1 MTTISIQVPD
11 EEAAEAQ
18 KLLAMQGNV
27 LSVELLRKVLT
38 GDVDNAELNASLK
51 RGLDEVSMIE
61 NGRSKGLSFEELWND

>member
-1 MTTISIQVPD
+1 MTTINIQVPD
-11 EEAAEAQ
+11 NEAAEAR

-27 LSVELLRKVLT
+27 LSVDLLKKVLI
-38 GDVDNAELNASLK
+38 GGIDDAELNASLK